1 MALLAF
7 AAERR
12 AAAPLLLWALAAIDR
27 YLLPAG
33 LTAANP
39 PHAPAVAQDGTDR
52 RTDRHRIV
60 TQTLLHTMR
69 AVSIIDRL
77 IRSIIERRRSE

>member
-1 MALLAF
+1 VALLAF

-52 RTDRHRIV
+52 RTDGRTDTVSSHRHCCILCE
-60 TQTLLHTMR
+60 QCQ
-69 AVSIIDRL
+69 
-77 IRSIIERRRSE
+77 